1 MLFFLRWLDGE
12 ENAADTRTSSAPLP
26 SLSPMEVSNLERH
39 RELAVQSKG
48 PSQEVTGSDLD
59 YFGKMVP
66 GRGTI
71 MFDTTTHR
79 QIISMLLMHAKSFSR
94 ALT

>member
-59 YFGKMVP
+59 YFGKWSP
-66 GRGTI
+66 GETRSCSTPQHI
-71 MFDTTTHR
+71 V
-79 QIISMLLMHAKSFSR
+79 KSFR
-94 ALT
+94 CW